1 MGTIAVQTQYGSV
14 NFKIAGDR
22 PTVQERL
29 RIDQVLASPQRFL
42 PEDVIKSAQN
52 KRRGIFEGFDY
63 ETGIQDAGLRAGL
76 SLAETPQEEEAR
88 LASAGLTEED
98 YVRDPRGRLALTP
111 TGAAKFGV
119 ETDKNVVIDER
130 GFSSSD
136 LADLAGLAPEIG
148 GAVGGAI
155 AGQAAIPVP
164 ILGAAI
170 GAGIGG
176 AGGNL
181 LEEGIEAASG
191 VSKQTA
197 GEIASDTLTEA
208 AIAAT
213 GEGLVGL
220 VARGFGA
227 VARGAGPRALTED
240 QLRIVGESREMGITP
255 AAGLAGSNALLARAQ
270 ATSEQIFRGSERTVR
285 NNQAIVRELEN
296 LRTAAGTSDPVE
308 LGRVLLEAS
317 KTANKTVLAA
327 ERDAAKTVLNSLE
340 STAKDLGMATKQNK
354 FIDETLYE
362 AFTNAY
368 RAFDDQATA
377 KFSKIDEAIKDAVG
391 NAEVI
396 PTAGVANTARENLR
410 RFQGSIPSGNIG
422 DTVTMLRSLAALKPS
437 SSFTQIYNA
446 RKSLNDFLM
455 ANPGSNT
462 VQTYGEPLLRQ
473 IDAVLNT
480 NNIEN
485 ALLSSGR
492 AFDEQGIAK
501 VRAAANSFGEAR
513 AFYKE
518 GMRKFEEIAN
528 VANLNAI
535 RNEIRNGVR
544 VNPAGLM
551 DRLVKPNNPDLLRR
565 AESVLSG
572 TVVDG
577 LTFKDMKREIAGEWL
592 RRAIGNSFSD
602 VDPTKFR
609 GTKFKDA
616 LDRLGSTADE
626 LFDYKI
632 GSKVAINE
640 IRNLANQMAA
650 TSLSKVDDAV
660 LKAVEEAAGPFDM
673 GISVDLLKNVAKAQ
687 KEAQETRASALIQKL
702 NRTGVTEMEAA
713 ELIANSGT
721 KPDQINRLMKY
732 FADEE
737 QAKQKIRG
745 YYMET
750 VIGDFGDNFL
760 ADPSQLKA
768 FGKRIEKEYNSGK
781 LGAVF
786 GNDLAERMNKF
797 GRVLVFNSKSVDGGG
812 LVAANVAI
820 NPIQNLGKLAKYS
833 VLGRLL
839 SSDLFYKNL
848 DKQYKA
854 LTQGA
859 SANERSK
866 VLGQLIS
873 QGLSSFVA
881 QSGAQLTE
889 SGVNE
894 ATNQARAL
902 MATYEKQQQERE
914 AQRRQANTPVP
925 QVRPGMGSIVPPQ
938 PGQRIN
944 QQSSIREQAA
954 QNPAVAAT
962 LLGGLGSAALL
973 NR

>member
-1 MGTIAVQTQYGSV
+1 MGTISVQTSLGPV
-14 NFKIAGDR
+14 NFKIAGDQ

-29 RIDQVLASPQRFL
+29 KIDQVLANPRRFL
-42 PEDVIKSAQN
+42 PEEVIARSESR
-52 KRRGIFEGFDY
+52 RRGMFEGFDY
-63 ETGIQDAGLRAGL
+63 QTGIQDAGLRASL
-76 SLAETPQEEEAR
+76 SLAETPEEEITQ
-88 LASAGLTEED
+88 LANAGLTEED

-130 GFSSSD
+130 GFSTSD
-136 LADLAGLAPEIG
+136 LADFAGLVPEIG
-148 GAVGGAI
+148 GAVSGAI
-155 AGQAAIPVP
+155 AGQAMIPVP
-164 ILGAAI
+164 ILGAVI
-170 GAGIGG
+170 GAGVGG
-176 AGGNL
+176 AGGSL
-181 LEEGIEAASG
+181 LEEGVEALTG
-191 VSKQTA
+191 TSKQTA
-197 GEIASDTLTEA
+197 SEIASDAVKEA
-208 AIAAT
+208 AIAAA
-213 GEGLVGL
+213 GEGIVGL

-227 VARGAGPRALTED
+227 VARGAGPRALSED

-285 NNQAIVRELEN
+285 NNEAIVRELDN
-296 LRTAAGTSDPVE
+296 LRSVAGTSDPVE
-308 LGRVLLEAS
+308 LGRILLDAA
-317 KTANKTVLAA
+317 KTANKTVAEA
-327 ERDAAKTVLNSLE
+327 ERNAAKAVLNSLE

-354 FIDETLYE
+354 FIDDTLYE
-362 AFTNAY
+362 GFFNAY
-368 RAFDDQATA
+368 KAFDDQATA

-396 PTAGVANTARENLR
+396 PTGQIARTAQEGLR

-422 DTVTMLRSLAALKPS
+422 DTVTMLRALAALKPN

-473 IDAVLNT
+473 IDAVLGT
-480 NNIEN
+480 DNIEN

-492 AFDEQGIAK
+492 VFDNQGIAK

-513 AFYKE
+513 SFYKE

-535 RNEIRNGVR
+535 RNEIRNGVK
-544 VNPAGLM
+544 VNPAGM
-551 DRLVKPNNPDLLRR
+551 MGRLVKPNNPDLLRR
-565 AESVLSG
+565 AEAVLKG
-572 TVVDG
+572 TVVDD
-577 LTFKDMKREIAGEWL
+577 LTFQDMKREMGAEWL

-602 VDPTKFR
+602 LDPTKFR

-616 LDRLGSTADE
+616 LDKLGSTADE

-632 GSKVAINE
+632 GSRPAIEE
-640 IRNLANQMAA
+640 IRRLADQMAA

-660 LKAVEEAAGPFDM
+660 LKAVEDAAGPFDM
-673 GISVDLLKNVAKAQ
+673 GISVDLLKKVAAAQ
-687 KEAQETRASALIQKL
+687 KEATDTRASALIQKL

-721 KPDQINRLMKY
+721 KPESINKLMKY

-745 YYMET
+745 YYMENL
-750 VIGDFGDNFL
+750 IGDFGDNFL
-760 ADPSQLKA
+760 SDPAQLKA
-768 FGKRIEKEYNSGK
+768 FGKRLEKEFQSGK

-786 GNDLAERMNKF
+786 GDQMAERMNKF

-820 NPIQNLGKLAKYS
+820 NPLQNLGKLAKYS

-859 SANERSK
+859 SGNERAK
-866 VLGQLIS
+866 ALGQLIG
-873 QGLSSFVA
+873 QGISSFLA
-881 QSGAQLTE
+881 QSTVQSADEGIA
-889 SGVNE
+889 E
-894 ATNQARAL
+894 ATKQAQAL
-902 MATYEKQQQERE
+902 MASYEAQQKERE
-914 AQRRQANTPVP
+914 AQRRQTTPAP
-925 QVRPGMGSIVPPQ
+925 RVRPGISDFAPMQPAPATNRPQ
-938 PGQRIN
+938 DV
-944 QQSSIREQAA
+944 RERAA
-954 QNPAVAAT
+954 ENPALAAT